1 MSSDSDAMQA
11 QAMLDAWR
19 AQGADRIDPMRFL
32 FIEALARRAASHGGE
47 VRHRVEIKLSALL
60 QAYRRDVE
68 QAAAPF
74 PHHAAALSERKPTRG
89 PLAELTEYLTS
100 HAHTRGGDPAAERA
114 ARAASS
120 YPELPVLDELR
131 ALWAGISA
139 QKQLRQSLAQVP
151 GNAGPLNSSSLVHRA
166 LSLMHDLSP
175 GYLQQFLS
183 YVDALSCL
191 ESMGGG
197 VAASKHAP
205 RAEKAG
211 ETPRKRRR
219 SGG

>member
-1 MSSDSDAMQA
+1 MSSDSLQA

-19 AQGADRIDPMRFL
+19 AQGADRIDPVRFR
-32 FIEALARRAASHGGE
+32 FIEALARRAASQGGAA
-47 VRHRVEIKLSALL
+47 RHLIETKLCALL
-60 QAYRRDVE
+60 EAYRHDLE
-68 QAAAPF
+68 NAAAPS
-74 PHHAAALSERKPTRG
+74 HLGAVALSGSKPTRG
-89 PLAELTEYLTS
+89 PLAELTDYLAS
-100 HAHTRGGDPAAERA
+100 HAQARSEASAAERA
-114 ARAASS
+114 VPVVSS
-120 YPELPVLDELR
+120 YPELPALDELR

-197 VAASKHAP
+197 AASSKHAP
-205 RAEKAG
+205 RAEKPG
-211 ETPRKRRR
+211 DTPKKRRR